1 MALMPGGQ
9 GTPQAPLIY
18 PDLPSWGITP
28 GNSQQGN
35 VFIATPPQAITTSQQ
50 EAFAMRSELH
60 FLTLFNNLISTQE
73 VTSWETT
80 AQKDSDFWPPKSIIW
95 QKSKA

>member
-1 MALMPGGQ
+1 
-9 GTPQAPLIY
+9 
-18 PDLPSWGITP
+18 
-28 GNSQQGN
+28 
-35 VFIATPPQAITTSQQ
+35 
-50 EAFAMRSELH
+50 MRSELH